1 MKKFKTLGEL
11 QKHVNS
17 LTQRKGVKAPV
28 AAWMITGE
36 DLLTEDDNLREVP
49 VSETDAK
56 LVLDEINLSDHSY
69 VVETI
74 QTVMQNELSTRGL

>member
-17 LTQRKGVKAPV
+17 LTQKKGVKAPV
-28 AAWMITGE
+28 AVWMITGE

>member
-11 QKHVNS
+11 QKHVNT
-17 LTQRKGVKAPV
+17 LTQKKGVKAPV
-28 AAWMITGE
+28 AVWMITGE

-56 LVLDEINLSDHSY
+56 LVLDEINLSDHAY

>member
-28 AAWMITGE
+28 VAWMITGE

>member
-28 AAWMITGE
+28 AVWMVTGE

>member
-28 AAWMITGE
+28 AVWMITGE

-74 QTVMQNELSTRGL
+74 ETVMQNELSTRGL

>member
-17 LTQRKGVKAPV
+17 LTQKKGVKAPV
-28 AAWMITGE
+28 AVWMITGE

-56 LVLDEINLSDHSY
+56 LVLDEINLSDHGY

>member
-28 AAWMITGE
+28 AVWMITGE

>member
-17 LTQRKGVKAPV
+17 LTQKKGVKAPV
-28 AAWMITGE
+28 AVWMVTGE